1 MYYLKKEKAITWSL
15 YRSLEMN
22 CLDKYVEYIFNLYI
36 NKEKVDFGAKQS
48 ALIVNAVLMSIG
60 EIW

>member
-1 MYYLKKEKAITWSL
+1 
-15 YRSLEMN
+15 MN

-36 NKEKVDFGAKQS
+36 NKEKGDFGAKQS